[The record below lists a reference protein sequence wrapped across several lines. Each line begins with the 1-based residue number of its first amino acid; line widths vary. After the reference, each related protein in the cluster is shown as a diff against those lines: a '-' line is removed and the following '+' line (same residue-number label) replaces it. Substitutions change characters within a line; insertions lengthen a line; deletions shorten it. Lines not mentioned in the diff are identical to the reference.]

1 MIVYEPP
8 TRHAF
13 TPQKVV
19 LLSGLSNPA
28 TCGLSAVQKQ
38 FLAGLH
44 VPEAWKVYWN
54 FPYLACPEGSDTPL
68 WRASLHNFQQF
79 ILASGRRY
87 RRAARAHSRALVHST
102 EHLLVVALSCGLEI
116 LNSVLA
122 AGDGIP
128 GTGPH
133 MLRGSAS
140 LLLVPWPGKGRPF
153 RTPSFRENTT
163 ISRSSFFATWTW
175 SCPDSDTWRTSRT
188 RGLPSW

>member
-1 MIVYEPP
+1 MRVD
-8 TRHAF
+8 
-13 TPQKVV
+13 
-19 LLSGLSNPA
+19 
-28 TCGLSAVQKQ
+28 AVQKQ

-87 RRAARAHSRALVHST
+87 RRAARAHSRTLVHST

-133 MLRGSAS
+133 MLARIRVVALGPVAWKRPAVPHTLVQGEHDYLSKLFFRNVDVVLPRLGHMAYVQNPRVAQLVNESLCGS
-140 LLLVPWPGKGRPF
+140 
-153 RTPSFRENTT
+153 
-163 ISRSSFFATWTW
+163 
-175 SCPDSDTWRTSRT
+175 TST
-188 RGLPSW
+188 